1 MRGFAA
7 VIAMLKSQ
15 FSPTY
20 ISGLKKNNFQFR
32 AVCFAFNW
40 GNISTRTIAAFSYVS
55 FYK

>member
-20 ISGLKKNNFQFR
+20 ISGLEIKKQLSISGDLF
-32 AVCFAFNW
+32 CF
-40 GNISTRTIAAFSYVS
+40 
-55 FYK
+55 